1 MSIAESSS
9 LLVIACGALA
19 REIEWLRRNN
29 DWQNVS
35 VKCLDAELHNRP
47 EKIPEKLDTVIA
59 ENHGQFDQI
68 FVAYGDCGTGGGIDK
83 VLARWNLERLPG
95 AHCYAFYATEARF
108 NALADDEPGTF
119 YLTDFLVRHFDRL
132 VIRGLKL
139 DRHPQLLQEFFGH
152 YRRVVYLAQQDDEQL
167 QLAARRAADY
177 LGLRFE
183 TLTTGMGEL
192 GQHLERQVL
201 NLQHASGAHH
211 AAH

>member
-59 ENHGQFDQI
+59 ENHDQFDQI

-108 NALADDEPGTF
+108 NALADAEPGTF
-119 YLTDFLVRHFDRL
+119 YLTDFLVRHFRSTG
-132 VIRGLKL
+132 RP
-139 DRHPQLLQEFFGH
+139 RPEA
-152 YRRVVYLAQQDDEQL
+152 RSSSTA
-167 QLAARRAADY
+167 AARVFRSLPPGCLSCTA
-177 LGLRFE
+177 GR
-183 TLTTGMGEL
+183 
-192 GQHLERQVL
+192 
-201 NLQHASGAHH
+201 
-211 AAH
+211 

>member
-1 MSIAESSS
+1 MTAPEPSS

-19 REIEWLRRNN
+19 REIEWLKRTNAWRNL
-29 DWQNVS
+29 S
-35 VKCLDAELHNRP
+35 VKCLDAELHNHP
-47 EKIPEKLDTVIA
+47 DKIPEKLETLIA
-59 ENHGQFDQI
+59 ESHDQFDQI
-68 FVAYGDCGTGGGIDK
+68 FVAYGDCGTGGRIDK

-95 AHCYAFYATEARF
+95 AHCYSFYATEARF
-108 NALADDEPGTF
+108 NALADAEPGTF

-132 VIRGLKL
+132 VVRGLKL
-139 DRHPQLLQEFFGH
+139 DRHPQLLPQFFGH

-192 GQHLERQVL
+192 GQHLERQVI

>member
-1 MSIAESSS
+1 MTVPEPSS

-19 REIEWLRRNN
+19 REIEWLKRENVWRNL
-29 DWQNVS
+29 S
-35 VKCLDAELHNRP
+35 VKCLDAELHNHP
-47 EKIPEKLDTVIA
+47 DKIPEKLETLIA
-59 ENHGQFDQI
+59 ENHDQFDQI
-68 FVAYGDCGTGGGIDK
+68 FVAYGDCGTGGRIDK

-108 NALADDEPGTF
+108 KALADAEPGTF

-132 VIRGLKL
+132 VVRGLKL
-139 DRHPQLLQEFFGH
+139 DRHPQLLPQFFGH
-152 YRRVVYLAQQDDEQL
+152 YQKVVYLAQQDDDQL
-167 QLAARRAADY
+167 QLAARRAANY

-201 NLQHASGAHH
+201 NLQRVSGAHH

>member
-1 MSIAESSS
+1 MTAPEPSS

-19 REIEWLRRNN
+19 REIAWLKRENFWRNL
-29 DWQNVS
+29 S
-35 VKCLDAELHNRP
+35 VKCLDAELHNHP
-47 EKIPEKLDTVIA
+47 DKIPGKLETLIA
-59 ENHGQFDQI
+59 ENHDQFDQI
-68 FVAYGDCGTGGGIDK
+68 FVAYGDCGTGGRIDK

-108 NALADDEPGTF
+108 KALADAEPGTF

-132 VIRGLKL
+132 VVRCLRL
-139 DRHPQLLQEFFGH
+139 DRHPQLLPQFFGH
-152 YRRVVYLAQQDDEQL
+152 YQKVVYLAQQDDDQL
-167 QLAARRAADY
+167 QLAARRAATY

-201 NLQHASGAHH
+201 NLQRVSGAHH